1 MKDLNLIKRKLE
13 EYERRI
19 QRLKEL
25 ERELNSLNTE
35 GLEAEANA
43 IKSKLKNPKK
53 VEEIERDIEAL
64 KEKIKER
71 EEWKKT
77 TPGLFDTAQRLAN
90 EATKLFKGK
99 EYDKALEKYQKSLR
113 KFVDA
118 RSGAK
123 RLKDEGLAKAIGI
136 NIYNVKKSIIA
147 CKKAIGIFLSE
158 KARKSFDSGNYE
170 DAISIYKSAIAKFED
185 AVKDAKEIGEH
196 ELVKSIEGL
205 IKDVAENIENCY
217 AAIDKRDV
225 ENLFKESKSLHER
238 AAELARGGELFKA
251 RDVLRDAE
259 EKINRAFGISM
270 KRGFSDAIS
279 KLNFLLKTIRDE
291 MNVIDDK
298 IARGIETVDFS
309 ADIFKV
315 KEEGEPEIE
324 IPVRERKKVPAFFP
338 AELEAFYRDIEY
350 IGEGGF
356 ARIFKAV
363 RIKDGKE
370 LAVKIPI
377 SLDPETGKAFT
388 KEIMSWNMLEHE
400 NIVRLY
406 DSNILPVPY
415 LEMELC
421 EYSLEEKEKPMPV
434 EEASRTIFEIAKG
447 LKHAHKKGIIH
458 RDLKPSNIL
467 FNNGKIKIADW
478 GLSKA
483 RAKSKSFSAAIF
495 SAPYAAPEQVD
506 FIERRFGK
514 TDEKTDIWQLGIIF
528 YELVTGKLPFKSED
542 ATELMHSIINESPS
556 LPSEIRAESKQVEH
570 IIMKCIAK
578 RKEERYQSVD
588 ELIEDLAVYL
598 KEEYKK
604 SRDFRK
610 STFFL
615 YELLLQSV
623 ERGDTVEAVGW
634 ATEGLLNY
642 PKQRYSEKEVQMLKN
657 AVRVLMDIK
666 RNYCSKNAK
675 VEDVNRKYDE
685 LKDNLFEDFVEEIE
699 RDKDLGMVI
708 REMNA
713 ELREDE
719 RLDDKHVRNLE
730 FFCVKFVKR
739 WIAKF
744 LR

>member
-19 QRLKEL
+19 QRLKQL

-99 EYDKALEKYQKSLR
+99 EYDKALEKYYESLR

-324 IPVRERKKVPAFFP
+324 IPMRERKKVPAFFP
-338 AELEAFYRDIEY
+338 AELEHFYSDIEY

-356 ARIFKAV
+356 ARVFKAV

-370 LAVKIPI
+370 VAVKIPI

-388 KEIMSWNMLEHE
+388 KEIVNWSRLEHE
-400 NIVRLY
+400 NIVELC
-406 DSNILPVPY
+406 DMNILPIPY

-421 EYSLEEKEKPMPV
+421 DKSLEEVPKPMSV
-434 EEASRTIFEIAKG
+434 EEATSIIYDVAKG
-447 LKHAHKKGIIH
+447 LKHAHSKGIIH
-458 RDLKPSNIL
+458 QDLKPSNIL
-467 FNNGKIKIADW
+467 FKDGKAKITDW
-478 GLSKA
+478 GLSKLKA
-483 RAKSKSFSAAIF
+483 GSKSSSITAFS
-495 SAPYAAPEQVD
+495 PLYAAPEHFSKKLKKD
-506 FIERRFGK
+506 ER
-514 TDEKTDIWQLGIIF
+514 TDIYQLGVIF
-528 YELVTGKLPFKSED
+528 YELVTGKLPFGGED
-542 ATELMHSIINESPS
+542 IHEIYSSIMNEEPT
-556 LPSEIRAESKQVEH
+556 LPSEINPKSKGVEH
-570 IIMKCIAK
+570 IIMKCMAK

-604 SRDFRK
+604 SKDFRK
-610 STFFL
+610 SAFFL

-623 ERGDTVEAVGW
+623 ERGDMEAVAW
-634 ATEGLLNY
+634 ATEGLLYY
-642 PKQRYSEKEVQMLKN
+642 PKRRYSEKEVQMLKN

-666 RNYCSKNAK
+666 RNYCNESTR
-675 VEDVNRKYDE
+675 VRDVNRKYNE
-685 LKDNLFEDFVEEIE
+685 LKDNLFEDFVDEIE
-699 RDKDLGMVI
+699 RDNDLGMVI

-719 RLDDKHVRNLE
+719 YLDEKHVRNLE
-730 FFCVKFVKR
+730 YFCVKFVKK
-739 WIAKF
+739 WIERF